1 MTLLEPNYIELIT
14 KNLGFKAFQVEAVL
28 SMIAEGATVPF
39 IARYRKERTGNL
51 DEVMIRDIIDLQKK
65 EENLY
70 KAKLTA
76 INWIEEQGKM
86 TPELYENIVNAKT
99 LKEVEDIYTPYRLKK
114 KTKAML
120 AIEKGFQIVA
130 DMIKENK
137 PLDVGN
143 EYLHSD
149 DEKRNENI
157 RSLLEKYPLEEII
170 EWSQEII
177 AAEIRAN
184 AIIRDELREYL
195 LDFGLVISKI
205 KWDKAIEKLND
216 KTKEEIKKF
225 DIYRDFSVSISR
237 VKPYQTLAMNR
248 WENLGILW
256 VKIEKTEESL
266 NIVKKSFST
275 WELIPE
281 LAEAVKKWFE
291 SLFGSLENELRSMMT
306 EIGEDDSIRTFQT
319 NLAALLMTKPD
330 YSKKIL
336 AIDPGFRT
344 GCKIVVLD
352 EGGNPVEFSKIFLES
367 QNEAMEKIKKLEAKH
382 NFEIIVIG
390 NWTASNES
398 VELVQKVSSKKIVIV
413 NESWASVY
421 SASKLAAEEFPELD
435 VTDRWTISIG
445 RRYIDPLSEL
455 VKVPVSSIGVGMYQ
469 HDIAEK
475 KLEEKLANT
484 VEDTVNEVWVNVNVA
499 SVYVLN
505 YISGFD
511 KRSAKKV
518 YEKRPY
524 KSRKDLA
531 KVLWAKAYEQAAWF
545 LRVPDSKEKFDN
557 TNIHPEQYELA
568 KYVIENNIRALDFD
582 KNEDAL
588 VAIYPDVNKDTVRFI
603 WESYNAI
610 WADPRVNSTHMEVGK
625 KLDIKELKEGD
636 ILDGVVRN
644 VLAFGAFVDIWLK
657 NDWLVHISEI
667 ADTFVKDP
675 MDFVKVWEKK
685 KVRVVLVDLE
695 KNKVQ
700 LSMRGM

>member
-1 MTLLEPNYIELIT
+1 MTLLEPNYTELIT

-28 SMIAEGATVPF
+28 NMIAEGATVPF

-51 DEVMIRDIIDLQKK
+51 DEVMIREIIDLQKK

-76 INWIEEQGKM
+76 INGIEEQGKM

-120 AIEKGFQIVA
+120 AIEKGFQVVA

-137 PLDVGN
+137 V
-143 EYLHSD
+143 YLIPAD
-149 DEKRNENI
+149 
-157 RSLLEKYPLEEII
+157 LLALYPETEII
-170 EWSQEII
+170 EGAIEII
-177 AAEIRAN
+177 AAEISAN
-184 AIIRDELREYL
+184 AWIRDELREYL
-195 LDFGLVISKI
+195 QDFALIISKI
-205 KWDKAIEKLND
+205 KWDKALEKLNE
-216 KTKEEIKKF
+216 KTKWEIKKF
-225 DIYRDFSVSISR
+225 DIYADFSVAISR

-248 WENLGILW
+248 GENLWILW
-256 VKIEKTEESL
+256 VKIEKTDEAL
-266 NIVKKSFST
+266 DLVKKTFSA

-281 LAEAVKKWFE
+281 LSDAIKKWFE
-291 SLFGSLENELRSMMT
+291 ALFWSLENEIRGMLT
-306 EIGEDDSIRTFQT
+306 EVAEDDSIRTFQT

-352 EGGNPVEFSKIFLES
+352 EGGNPIEFSKIFLES
-367 QNEAMEKIKKLEAKH
+367 QAEAMEKIKKLEAKH

-398 VELVQKVSSKKIVIV
+398 VELVQKVSNKKIVIV

-435 VTDRWTISIG
+435 TTDRGTISIG

-455 VKVPVSSIGVGMYQ
+455 VKVPVSSIWVGMYQ

-531 KVLWAKAYEQAAWF
+531 KVLWAKAYEQAAGF
-545 LRVPDSKEKFDN
+545 LRVPDSKEKLDN
-557 TNIHPEQYELA
+557 TNIHPEQYALA
-568 KYVIENNIRALDFD
+568 TYVIENNIRALDFD

-588 VAIYPDVNKDTVRFI
+588 SAIYPDVNKDTIRFI

-636 ILDGVVRN
+636 ILNWVVRN
-644 VLAFGAFVDIWLK
+644 VLAFWAFVDIWLK

-675 MDFVKVWEKK
+675 MEFVKVGEKK
-685 KVRVVLVDLE
+685 KVRVVLIDLE

-700 LSMRGM
+700 LSMRGV

>member
-1 MTLLEPNYIELIT
+1 MTLLEPNYVELIT

-120 AIEKGFQIVA
+120 AIEKWFQVVA
-130 DMIKENK
+130 DAIKENK
-137 PLDVGN
+137 VFIIPAD
-143 EYLHSD
+143 
-149 DEKRNENI
+149 
-157 RSLLEKYPLEEII
+157 LLALYPEAEII

-195 LDFGLVISKI
+195 LDFWLVISKI

-248 WENLGILW
+248 GENLWILW
-256 VKIEKTEESL
+256 VKIEKTAEAL
-266 NIVKKSFST
+266 DIVKKSFST
-275 WELIPE
+275 LELIPE

-291 SLFGSLENELRSMMT
+291 ALFGSLENEIRWMLT
-306 EIGEDDSIRTFQT
+306 EVAEDDSIRTFQT

-367 QNEAMEKIKKLEAKH
+367 QNEAIEKIKKLEAKH

-390 NWTASNES
+390 NWTASNET

-568 KYVIENNIRALDFD
+568 KYVIENNIRGLDFD

-588 VAIYPDVNKDTVRFI
+588 VAIYPYVNKDTVRFI

-636 ILDGVVRN
+636 ILDWVVRN
-644 VLAFGAFVDIWLK
+644 VLAFWAFVDIWLK

-700 LSMRGM
+700 LSMRGV

>member
-76 INWIEEQGKM
+76 INGIEEQGKM

-170 EWSQEII
+170 EGSQEII

-205 KWDKAIEKLND
+205 KGDKAIEKLND

-248 WENLGILW
+248 GENLGILG

-275 WELIPE
+275 GELIPE
-281 LAEAVKKWFE
+281 LAEAVKKGFE

-390 NWTASNES
+390 NGTASNES

-413 NESWASVY
+413 NESGASVY

-435 VTDRWTISIG
+435 VTDRGTISIG

-484 VEDTVNEVWVNVNVA
+484 VEDTVNEVGVNVNVA

-531 KVLWAKAYEQAAWF
+531 KVLGAKAYEQAAGF

-610 WADPRVNSTHMEVGK
+610 GADPRVNSTHMEVGK

-644 VLAFGAFVDIWLK
+644 VLAFGAFVDIGLK
-657 NDWLVHISEI
+657 NDGLVHISEI

-675 MDFVKVWEKK
+675 MDFVKVGEKK

>member
-1 MTLLEPNYIELIT
+1 MTLLEPNYTELIT

-28 SMIAEGATVPF
+28 SMIGEGATVPF

-51 DEVMIRDIIDLQKK
+51 DEVMIREIIDLQKK

-120 AIEKGFQIVA
+120 AIEKGFQVVA

-137 PLDVGN
+137 S
-143 EYLHSD
+143 YLIPTD
-149 DEKRNENI
+149 
-157 RSLLEKYPLEEII
+157 LLALYPESEII
-170 EWSQEII
+170 EGAIEII
-177 AAEIRAN
+177 AAEISAN
-184 AIIRDELREYL
+184 AWIRDELREHL
-195 LDFGLVISKI
+195 LESGLIISKI
-205 KWDKAIEKLND
+205 KWEKALEKLNE
-216 KTKEEIKKF
+216 KTKWEIKKF
-225 DIYRDFSVSISR
+225 DIYADFSVAISR

-248 WENLGILW
+248 WENLWILW
-256 VKIEKTEESL
+256 VKIEKTDEAL
-266 NIVKKSFST
+266 DLVKKTFSA

-281 LAEAVKKWFE
+281 LSEAIKKWFE
-291 SLFGSLENELRSMMT
+291 ALFLSLENEIRWTLT
-306 EIGEDDSIRTFQT
+306 EVAEDDSIRTFQT

-352 EGGNPVEFSKIFLES
+352 VGGNPIEFSKIFLES
-367 QNEAMEKIKKLEAKH
+367 QAEAMEKIKKLEAKH

-398 VELVQKVSSKKIVIV
+398 VELVQKISNKKIVIV

-435 VTDRWTISIG
+435 TTDRWTISIG

-484 VEDTVNEVWVNVNVA
+484 VEDTVNEVWVNVNIA

-524 KSRKDLA
+524 KSRKDLV
-531 KVLWAKAYEQAAWF
+531 KVLWAKAYEQAAGF

-568 KYVIENNIRALDFD
+568 KYVIKNNIRALDFD

-588 VAIYPDVNKDTVRFI
+588 TAIYPDVNKDTIRFI

-636 ILDGVVRN
+636 ILNWVVRN
-644 VLAFGAFVDIWLK
+644 VLAFWAFVDIWLK

-675 MDFVKVWEKK
+675 MEFVKVWDKL

-700 LSMRGM
+700 LSMRGV

>member
-1 MTLLEPNYIELIT
+1 MTLLEPNYTELIT
-14 KNLGFKAFQVEAVL
+14 KNLGFKYAQVEAVL

-51 DEVMIRDIIDLQKK
+51 DEVMIREIIDLQKK

-76 INWIEEQGKM
+76 INGIEEQGKM
-86 TPELYENIVNAKT
+86 TTELYENIVNAKT

-120 AIEKGFQIVA
+120 AIEKGFQVVA

-137 PLDVGN
+137 AYVIPAD
-143 EYLHSD
+143 
-149 DEKRNENI
+149 
-157 RSLLEKYPLEEII
+157 LLALYPETEII
-170 EWSQEII
+170 EGAIEII
-177 AAEIRAN
+177 AAEISAN
-184 AIIRDELREYL
+184 AWIRDELREYL
-195 LDFGLVISKI
+195 QDFALIISKI
-205 KWDKAIEKLND
+205 KWDKALEKLNE
-216 KTKEEIKKF
+216 KTKWEIKKF
-225 DIYRDFSVSISR
+225 DIYADFSVAISR

-248 WENLGILW
+248 GENLWILW
-256 VKIEKTEESL
+256 VKIEKTDEAL
-266 NIVKKSFST
+266 DLVKKTFSA

-281 LAEAVKKWFE
+281 LSEAIKKWFE
-291 SLFGSLENELRSMMT
+291 ALFWSLENEIRGMLT
-306 EIGEDDSIRTFQT
+306 EVAEDDSIRTFQT

-352 EGGNPVEFSKIFLES
+352 EWGNPIEFSKIFLES
-367 QNEAMEKIKKLEAKH
+367 QAESMEKIKKLEAKH

-398 VELVQKVSSKKIVIV
+398 VELVQKVSNKKIVIV

-435 VTDRWTISIG
+435 TTDRWTISIG

-455 VKVPVSSIGVGMYQ
+455 VKVPVSSIGVWMYQ

-531 KVLWAKAYEQAAWF
+531 KVLWAKAYEQAAGF

-588 VAIYPDVNKDTVRFI
+588 SAIYSDVNKDTIRFI

-636 ILDGVVRN
+636 ILNWVVRN
-644 VLAFGAFVDIWLK
+644 VLAFWAFVDIWLK

-675 MDFVKVWEKK
+675 MEFVKVGEKK
-685 KVRVVLVDLE
+685 KVRVVLIDLE

-700 LSMRGM
+700 LSMRGV

>member
-1 MTLLEPNYIELIT
+1 MTLIEPNYTELIT
-14 KNLGFKAFQVEAVL
+14 KNLGFKAFQIEAVL

-51 DEVMIRDIIDLQKK
+51 DEVMIREIIDLQKK

-70 KAKLTA
+70 KAKMTA
-76 INWIEEQGKM
+76 INGIEEQGKM

-120 AIEKGFQIVA
+120 AIEKWFQVVA

-137 PLDVGN
+137 S
-143 EYLHSD
+143 YLIPAD
-149 DEKRNENI
+149 
-157 RSLLEKYPLEEII
+157 LLALYPESEII
-170 EWSQEII
+170 EGAIEII
-177 AAEIRAN
+177 AAEISAN
-184 AIIRDELREYL
+184 AWIRDELREYL
-195 LDFGLVISKI
+195 IESGLIISKI
-205 KWDKAIEKLND
+205 KWEKALEKLNE
-216 KTKEEIKKF
+216 KTKWEIKKF
-225 DIYRDFSVSISR
+225 DIYADFSVAISR

-248 WENLGILW
+248 WENLWILG
-256 VKIEKTEESL
+256 VKIEKTGEAQD
-266 NIVKKSFST
+266 IVKKTFSI
-275 WELIPE
+275 WELISE
-281 LAEAVKKWFE
+281 LNDAIKKWFE
-291 SLFGSLENELRSMMT
+291 ALFWSLENEIRWTLT
-306 EIGEDDSIRTFQT
+306 ELAEDDSIRTFQT

-336 AIDPGFRT
+336 AIDPWFRT

-352 EGGNPVEFSKIFLES
+352 EGWNPIEFSKIFLES

-398 VELVQKVSSKKIVIV
+398 VELVQKVTNKKIVIV

-435 VTDRWTISIG
+435 TTDRWTISIG

-455 VKVPVSSIGVGMYQ
+455 VKVPVSSIWVGMYQ

-531 KVLWAKAYEQAAWF
+531 KVLWAKAYEQAAGF
-545 LRVPDSKEKFDN
+545 LRVPDSKEKLDN
-557 TNIHPEQYELA
+557 TNIHPEQYDLA
-568 KYVIENNIRALDFD
+568 NYVIENNIRALDFD
-582 KNEDAL
+582 KNEETL
-588 VAIYPDVNKDTVRFI
+588 KAIYSDVNKDTIRFI

-610 WADPRVNSTHMEVGK
+610 WADPRVNSTHMEVWK

-636 ILDGVVRN
+636 ILNWVVRN
-644 VLAFGAFVDIWLK
+644 VLAFWAFVDIWLK
-657 NDWLVHISEI
+657 NDWLVHISHI

-675 MDFVKVWEKK
+675 MDFVKVWD
-685 KVRVVLVDLE
+685 KVKAKVIWIDLE
-695 KNKVQ
+695 KSKVQ
-700 LSMRGM
+700 LSLRWMK

>member
-1 MTLLEPNYIELIT
+1 MLEKNIEKIVLELNLNLRQVQNTLKLFN
-14 KNLGFKAFQVEAVL
+14 
-28 SMIAEGATVPF
+28 EGATVPF

-51 DEVMIRDIIDLQKK
+51 DEVMIRDIIDMQKK

-76 INWIEEQGKM
+76 INGIEEQGKM

-120 AIEKGFQIVA
+120 AIEKGFQVVA
-130 DMIKENK
+130 DRIKENK
-137 PLDVGN
+137 AFIIP
-143 EYLHSD
+143 SD
-149 DEKRNENI
+149 
-157 RSLLEKYPLEEII
+157 LLALYPEEEII
-170 EWSQEII
+170 EGSQEII
-177 AAEIRAN
+177 AREIVVN

-195 LDFGLVISKI
+195 LESGLIISKI
-205 KWDKAIEKLND
+205 KGEKALEKLNE
-216 KTKEEIKKF
+216 KTKGEIKKF
-225 DIYRDFSVSISR
+225 DIYADFSVSISR

-248 WENLGILW
+248 GENLGILG
-256 VKIEKTEESL
+256 VKIEKTDESL
-266 NIVKKSFST
+266 DLVKKNFSSG
-275 WELIPE
+275 EIIPE
-281 LAEAVKKWFE
+281 LSEAIKKGFE
-291 SLFGSLENELRSMMT
+291 ALFGSLENEIRGMLT
-306 EIGEDDSIRTFQT
+306 EVAEDDSIRTFQT

-330 YSKKIL
+330 YSKKIM

-352 EGGNPVEFSKIFLES
+352 EGGNPIEFSKIFLES
-367 QNEAMEKIKKLEAKH
+367 QAEAMEKIKKLEAKH

-390 NWTASNES
+390 NGTASNES
-398 VELVQKVSSKKIVIV
+398 VELVQKVSNKKIVIV
-413 NESWASVY
+413 NESGASVY

-435 VTDRWTISIG
+435 TTDRGTISIG

-484 VEDTVNEVWVNVNVA
+484 VEDTVNEVGVNVNIA

-524 KSRKDLA
+524 KSRKDLV
-531 KVLWAKAYEQAAWF
+531 KVLGAKAYEQAAGF

-582 KNEDAL
+582 KNENAL
-588 VAIYPDVNKDTVRFI
+588 TAIYSDVNKDTIRFI

-610 WADPRVNSTHMEVGK
+610 GADPRVNSTHMEVGK

-636 ILDGVVRN
+636 ILNGVVRN
-644 VLAFGAFVDIWLK
+644 VLAFGAFVDIGLK
-657 NDWLVHISEI
+657 NDGLVHISEI

-675 MDFVKVWEKK
+675 MDFVKVGEKK
-685 KVRVVLVDLE
+685 KVRVVGIDLE

-700 LSMRGM
+700 LSMRGV